1 VTVRHF
7 LEVDDLGADEL
18 TEVLKLASEP
28 AAPQVLAGR
37 GVALYFEKPS
47 NRTRNSMEIAVV
59 QLGGHPV
66 YIRDEEVGIDTRET
80 AEDVIRTLA
89 CYHAVVCARVF
100 DHAVLERMAA
110 VSPVPV
116 VNLLSDE
123 AHPMQALADLLT
135 LYQEFGSL
143 EGRSVAFVGDANN
156 VFRSFALGCARA
168 GAEVRL
174 ACPPGYAPDPATL
187 DRIRLAG
194 AEPLVTHR
202 AEEAVTRADVVYTD
216 VWASMGQEE
225 EAETRRQAFEGFTV
239 DAALV
244 DNLNRA
250 GVVLHCLPAHRGEEI
265 TADVLEGER
274 SRVWRQAANR
284 MHVARGLLIWLA
296 QQAGEA

>member
-135 LYQEFGSL
+135 LYQEYGSL

-265 TADVLEGER
+265 AADVLEGER

>member
-1 VTVRHF
+1 
-7 LEVDDLGADEL
+7 
-18 TEVLKLASEP
+18 
-28 AAPQVLAGR
+28 LAG
-37 GVALYFEKPS
+37 
-47 NRTRNSMEIAVV
+47 
-59 QLGGHPV
+59 
-66 YIRDEEVGIDTRET
+66 
-80 AEDVIRTLA
+80 
-89 CYHAVVCARVF
+89 YHAALCLRVF
-100 DHAVLERMAA
+100 SHGTLERAA
-110 VSPVPV
+110 TVSAVPV

-187 DRIRLAG
+187 DRIRVAG

-265 TADVLEGER
+265 AADVLEGER